1 MSDKSTAEQIS
12 DEISENVLRIAQGH
26 WVAIGSLET
35 QFIAQRA
42 MIGEYALRHTEEF
55 HKSDTK
61 LSLLTWAQKE
71 LILRGWKWPE
81 YKDRGNW

>member
-1 MSDKSTAEQIS
+1 MTAQQCSDGL
-12 DEISENVLRIAQGH
+12 SEDIMRLAQGH

-42 MIGEYALRHTEEF
+42 MVAVYALRHRTNWEA
-55 HKSDTK
+55 SNTD

-71 LILRGWKWPE
+71 LILKSWKWPE
-81 YKDRGNW
+81 YKERVV